1 LFQQAEQ
8 GKEDL
13 INTAEELRL
22 EKIEL
27 EKTVAELRLKFD
39 QAEKRAIELR
49 EAEEK
54 KYMEEIQFLKKTN
67 LQLKVTKFDLF
78 LRTMKFIL
86 NYQAYNI
93 SYSNSVVLF

>member
-1 LFQQAEQ
+1 LFRQAEQ

-22 EKIEL
+22 EKIGL
-27 EKTVAELRLKFD
+27 EKMVAELRLKFD
-39 QAEKRAIELR
+39 QAEKRATELR

-67 LQLKVTKFDLF
+67 LQLKVTKFNLF
-78 LRTMKFIL
+78 L
-86 NYQAYNI
+86 
-93 SYSNSVVLF
+93 